1 MRQRLKAYALTVC
14 LFVFLLVVIGGG
26 FHLTL
31 GAALIAA
38 LSGTPL
44 VIYGFNRCCDVRF
57 REQEAHRKASA
68 VGIIPMGKR
77 L

>member
-1 MRQRLKAYALTVC
+1 MRQRLKAYTLTVC
-14 LFVFLLVVIGGG
+14 LFVFLLVIIGGG
-26 FHLTL
+26 FHLASA
-31 GAALIAA
+31 AALIGA

-57 REQEAHRKASA
+57 RDEEARRG
-68 VGIIPMGKR
+68 VGKR

>member
-1 MRQRLKAYALTVC
+1 MRQRLKEYALTVC
-14 LFVFLLVVIGGG
+14 LFVFLLVIIGGG
-26 FHLTL
+26 FHLTS
-31 GAALIAA
+31 GAALIGA

-44 VIYGFNRCCDVRF
+44 VIYSFNRWCDTRF

-68 VGIIPMGKR
+68 AGIIPMGKR